1 MLYELMFT
9 YFIPFNLSATAF
21 LQGHH
26 YLSPLYRWGTW
37 GLWCFVT
44 WPKPMTR
51 LEVTSVGKIW
61 VGALS
66 KMGIG
71 WGQMKILPW
80 FFWGR
85 LYPGLPVFAG
95 GSKSLPPR
103 TKLRGVQRLGGEGT
117 GQGIWNLSESLVW
130 LWLALFPPTGFILPV
145 SSAEK
150 REDGLRIS

>member
-1 MLYELMFT
+1 MFT

-61 VGALS
+61 VGALRRA
-66 KMGIG
+66 
-71 WGQMKILPW
+71 L
-80 FFWGR
+80 
-85 LYPGLPVFAG
+85 AG
-95 GSKSLPPR
+95 AKWKFYLDSSGGDYTLDCQFLQGESKSLPPR
-103 TKLRGVQRLGGEGT
+103 TKLREVQRLGGEGT
-117 GQGIWNLSESLVW
+117 GQGIWNLSLSPWCDSDLLCYLPQV
-130 LWLALFPPTGFILPV
+130 LYCQFPQQ
-145 SSAEK
+145 K
-150 REDGLRIS
+150 RGKMGLEYLKSFL

>member
-1 MLYELMFT
+1 MFT

-66 KMGIG
+66 KTGIG

-95 GSKSLPPR
+95 GIQISATQDKTPWGAEAGW
-103 TKLRGVQRLGGEGT
+103 RGHWAR
-117 GQGIWNLSESLVW
+117 NLEPEFESLVW
-130 LWLALFPPTGFILPV
+130 LWLALLPPTGFILPV